1 MESFLDISSA
11 SLSDDSNEHTSAAA
25 TSTPQI
31 SGDIPKT
38 GSGELVNTS
47 SLSRKLARASTP
59 SEKLLVKKVTGE
71 MDGGRDTPPIDWT
84 DSVGSSSHNSF
95 NQVPRDMISSD
106 IKRNV
111 SFNRH
116 ISVEDETTA
125 NTTTASMT
133 TTGHTS
139 IPDHT
144 KSESDVVGDGDDNII
159 PGTIDNAPPN
169 TIIANQN
176 SSDNNNNM
184 AATSDDKVMNSI
196 QGGTPPQSSN
206 SANYNNNTNGNPFDA
221 FISFFFQQAE
231 VYEEELEIRQSQRNL
246 QLQLDKQRH
255 GVSSRRLQGKMPLSP
270 EGGSTSSEEEIVRL
284 SQRSSTPNLTEKG
297 EALAAVEAMSS
308 FMSLKEVKKQLKDEH
323 SFDREDVAHEQKK
336 QKIENGDDVADEAI
350 KNQLREEWKA
360 FVKEKKQN
368 KFNEVAIEVC
378 VYVLCRRCNTCLRH
392 LHSLKSPFSPLCIS
406 KMNRVLP
413 FH

>member
-1 MESFLDISSA
+1 MTSFLDISSA
-11 SLSDDSNEHTSAAA
+11 SLSDDSNECVTSADA
-25 TSTPQI
+25 TSTPQT
-31 SGDIPKT
+31 SNDIPKT

-47 SLSRKLARASTP
+47 SLSRKLASASTP

-71 MDGGRDTPPIDWT
+71 MDGGRDTPPIDWE
-84 DSVGSSSHNSF
+84 VGSTSHNSF
-95 NQVPRDMISSD
+95 NKVPRDMISSD

-116 ISVEDETTA
+116 ISVEDETA
-125 NTTTASMT
+125 NT

-139 IPDHT
+139 IPDYT
-144 KSESDVVGDGDDNII
+144 KSESDVVGDGNDNIT
-159 PGTIDNAPPN
+159 PGIEIKPAASNNNADETTDSPPN
-169 TIIANQN
+169 TIIAQN
-176 SSDNNNNM
+176 SSENTDNM
-184 AATSDDKVMNSI
+184 AVSSEDKVMKSI
-196 QGGTPPQSSN
+196 QGGTPPQSSSNN
-206 SANYNNNTNGNPFDA
+206 SNNNNGNPFDA

-270 EGGSTSSEEEIVRL
+270 EGGSTSSEEEIVGL

-323 SFDREDVAHEQKK
+323 SFDKEDVAHDQKK
-336 QKIENGDDVADEAI
+336 QKIENGDDVADEVM
-350 KNQLREEWKA
+350 KNRLREEWKA

-378 VYVLCRRCNTCLRH
+378 VCVL
-392 LHSLKSPFSPLCIS
+392 
-406 KMNRVLP
+406 
-413 FH
+413 

>member
-1 MESFLDISSA
+1 MSSFLEISSA
-11 SLSDDSNEHTSAAA
+11 SLSDDSNEHTS
-25 TSTPQI
+25 STPQT
-31 SGDIPKT
+31 SNDIPKT

-47 SLSRKLARASTP
+47 SLSRKLASASTP

-71 MDGGRDTPPIDWT
+71 MDGGRGTPPIDWT

-116 ISVEDETTA
+116 ISVEDETA

-139 IPDHT
+139 IHDHT
-144 KSESDVVGDGDDNII
+144 KSESDVVGDGNDNII
-159 PGTIDNAPPN
+159 PGTIDAPPN
-169 TIIANQN
+169 TIIAQN
-176 SSDNNNNM
+176 SSDNNNSV
-184 AATSDDKVMNSI
+184 AATSNDKVMKSI

-206 SANYNNNTNGNPFDA
+206 SANNNINSNNNGNPFDA

-255 GVSSRRLQGKMPLSP
+255 GVSSRRLHGKMPLSP
-270 EGGSTSSEEEIVRL
+270 EGGSTSSEEEIVGL

-323 SFDREDVAHEQKK
+323 SFDKEDVAHDQKK
-336 QKIENGDDVADEAI
+336 QKIENDDDVADEAM

-378 VYVLCRRCNTCLRH
+378 VCVLCRRCNTCLFH
-392 LHSLKSPFSPLCIS
+392 LHSLKSPFSPPCIS
-406 KMNRVLP
+406 K
-413 FH
+413 

>member
-1 MESFLDISSA
+1 MSSFLEISSA
-11 SLSDDSNEHTSAAA
+11 SLSDDSNEHTS
-25 TSTPQI
+25 STPQT
-31 SGDIPKT
+31 SNDIPKT

-47 SLSRKLARASTP
+47 SLSRKLASASTP

-71 MDGGRDTPPIDWT
+71 MDGGRGTPPIDWT

-116 ISVEDETTA
+116 ISVEDETA

-133 TTGHTS
+133 TTGHT
-139 IPDHT
+139 DHT
-144 KSESDVVGDGDDNII
+144 KSESDVVGDGNDNII
-159 PGTIDNAPPN
+159 PGTIDAPPN
-169 TIIANQN
+169 TIIAQN
-176 SSDNNNNM
+176 SSDNNNSV
-184 AATSDDKVMNSI
+184 AVTSDDKVMNSI

-206 SANYNNNTNGNPFDA
+206 SVNNNNNNNGNPFDA

-255 GVSSRRLQGKMPLSP
+255 GVSSRRLHGKMPLSP
-270 EGGSTSSEEEIVRL
+270 EGGSTSSEEEIVGL

-323 SFDREDVAHEQKK
+323 SFDKEDVAHDQKK
-336 QKIENGDDVADEAI
+336 QKIENDDDVADEAM

-378 VYVLCRRCNTCLRH
+378 VCVLCRRCNTCLFH
-392 LHSLKSPFSPLCIS
+392 LHSLKSPFSPPCIS
-406 KMNRVLP
+406 K
-413 FH
+413 